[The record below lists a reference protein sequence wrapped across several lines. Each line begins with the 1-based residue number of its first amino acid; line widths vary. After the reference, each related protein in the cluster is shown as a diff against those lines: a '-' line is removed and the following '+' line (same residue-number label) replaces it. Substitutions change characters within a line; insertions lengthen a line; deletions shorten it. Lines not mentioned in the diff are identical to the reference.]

1 MSSATD
7 RWIDAHRDEFLDD
20 LIELLRIPS
29 VNGASEPDAPFG
41 REIRRALDFTMG
53 LCRKFGLR
61 TAQLDGKVGYTDWG
75 QGAEMLGILT
85 HVDVVKADGAWDT
98 PPFTP
103 TLKDG
108 VLTARGVQDD
118 KGAVVAS
125 IYALAAVKA
134 CGLPFRRSVRLLFGC
149 DEEQQ
154 MRGLAHYLSSGEPVP
169 DLSFS
174 PDAEFPVVNSE
185 MHICSAEYSLS
196 YPSSITIQAGT
207 AVNAVPGTACA
218 YVPLSAEDSAVRSIH
233 VPDGFQVHC
242 TSRGI
247 GCQIQV
253 TGVPAHACVPHLGK
267 NALQAMLCLLSH
279 LPLPQE
285 DRQALCALADKFQMN
300 YYGQGLGLERED
312 PSGRLT
318 LNLGIMEWN
327 ASGYRL
333 GIDLRVPTSM
343 EQEQVRDTLDQA
355 LKGVAHRT
363 AFRFSQGF
371 YRSEDSELVSSL
383 AEVFARRYGKR
394 LPMVNMGGGTYA
406 RDLPNAV
413 SFGPL
418 MPGKADQCHVA
429 NESMSLEDLFFN
441 AKVIADAIE
450 VLALEQG

>member
-1 MSSATD
+1 M
-7 RWIDAHRDEFLDD
+7 DD

-169 DLSFS
+169 DLSFLS
-174 PDAEFPVVNSE
+174 RRRVSCGQLRNAYLQRGVLTFL
-185 MHICSAEYSLS
+185 SLF
-196 YPSSITIQAGT
+196 
-207 AVNAVPGTACA
+207 
-218 YVPLSAEDSAVRSIH
+218 DH
-233 VPDGFQVHC
+233 D
-242 TSRGI
+242 
-247 GCQIQV
+247 
-253 TGVPAHACVPHLGK
+253 TGGNC
-267 NALQAMLCLLSH
+267 
-279 LPLPQE
+279 
-285 DRQALCALADKFQMN
+285 R
-300 YYGQGLGLERED
+300 
-312 PSGRLT
+312 
-318 LNLGIMEWN
+318 
-327 ASGYRL
+327 
-333 GIDLRVPTSM
+333 
-343 EQEQVRDTLDQA
+343 
-355 LKGVAHRT
+355 
-363 AFRFSQGF
+363 
-371 YRSEDSELVSSL
+371 
-383 AEVFARRYGKR
+383 
-394 LPMVNMGGGTYA
+394 
-406 RDLPNAV
+406 
-413 SFGPL
+413 
-418 MPGKADQCHVA
+418 
-429 NESMSLEDLFFN
+429 
-441 AKVIADAIE
+441 
-450 VLALEQG
+450 

>member
-7 RWIDAHRDEFLDD
+7 RWIDEHRDEFLND
-20 LIELLRIPS
+20 LTQLLKIPS
-29 VNGASEPDAPFG
+29 VNGAPEPDAPFG
-41 REIRRALDFTMG
+41 RDIRRALNFTLD

-61 TAQLDGKVGYTDWG
+61 AAHLDGKIGYADWG
-75 QGAEMLGILT
+75 QGEEMLGVLT
-85 HVDVVKADGAWDT
+85 HVDVVRADGAWDT
-98 PPFTP
+98 PPFVP

-134 CGLPFRRSVRLLFGC
+134 GNLPFRRTVRLLFGC

-154 MRGLAHYLSSGEPVP
+154 MRCLAHYLSSGEPVP

-174 PDAEFPVVNSE
+174 PDAEYPVVNSE

-218 YVPLSAEDSAVRSIH
+218 YVPLPFEDSAIRSIC
-233 VPDGFQVHC
+233 VPDGFQVRC
-242 TSRGI
+242 TPQGT

-267 NALQAMLCLLSH
+267 NALQAMLCLLAR
-279 LPLPQE
+279 LPLPLA
-285 DRQALCALADKFQMN
+285 DRQALNALSGKFQMH

-318 LNLGIMEWN
+318 LNLGTMEWS
-327 ASGYRL
+327 AAGYRL
-333 GIDLRVPTSM
+333 GIDLRVPISM
-343 EQEQVRDTLDQA
+343 EQEQVRDALDRAFQGIA
-355 LKGVAHRT
+355 RRT
-363 AFRFSQGF
+363 AFRFSPGF
-371 YRSEDSELVSSL
+371 YRPESSELVSSL
-383 AEVFARRYGKR
+383 AEVFARRYGKQ
-394 LPMVNMGGGTYA
+394 LPLVHMGGGTYA
-406 RDLPNAV
+406 RNLPNAV

-418 MPGKADQCHVA
+418 MPGKDDQCHMA
-429 NESMSLEDLFFN
+429 NESVSLEDLFFN
-441 AKVIADAIE
+441 VKVMADAITA
-450 VLALEQG
+450 LALEQS